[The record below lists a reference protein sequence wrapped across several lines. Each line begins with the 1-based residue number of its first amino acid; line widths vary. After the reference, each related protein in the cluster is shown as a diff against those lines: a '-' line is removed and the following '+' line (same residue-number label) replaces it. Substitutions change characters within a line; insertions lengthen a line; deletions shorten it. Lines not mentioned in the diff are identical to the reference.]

1 MASGFIAGGALMGV
15 VSAILKFAN
24 VNMIVNV
31 GDVPFAETPWASL
44 VGLFMYI
51 AVIAYMI
58 WDSKRAKVE

>member
-1 MASGFIAGGALMGV
+1 MGV

-24 VNMIVNV
+24 VNMIVEV
-31 GDVPFAETPWASL
+31 GGVPFAETPWASL
-44 VGLFMYI
+44 VALFMYI